1 MFQVLEG
8 SEGIGIGGNVAEGG
22 EGKEGSEVRLCEV
35 ADGEFVEVVVVAV
48 VVDVT
53 TIIAVIVVAAI
64 AIGMSISSKSRRRQR
79 RQRRSRSH
87 ARSTEQ
93 ASTVL
98 AARQSGQSSLKCFRR
113 ERPAGTAQFFEDIA
127 VVVVPMADAGNASVA
142 ASAAAAAR
150 VGAECVHRPEGLGA
164 GVVPH
169 SQQGRRAD
177 SPGGVRV

>member
-35 ADGEFVEVVVVAV
+35 ADGEFVEVVVV
-48 VVDVT
+48 DVT
-53 TIIAVIVVAAI
+53 AIIAIIVVAAI
-64 AIGMSISSKSRRRQR
+64 AIGTSISSKSRRRQR

-169 SQQGRRAD
+169 SQQGRRAE
-177 SPGGVRV
+177 SESREL